1 MPDKN
6 ITKQAA
12 NILKQALFDQG
23 RYQQNANYQD
33 NVIIA
38 EDNLYIMSLVKQL
51 EDLEKIEQE
60 YAGIRAQ
67 QDWANYIKNSAV
79 SSPEYRIY
87 KKEKELRETET
98 KKIQQQYINFTQE
111 QEAKNIVTQ
120 LALPENINMQQILQV
135 TNQQINHMEKMIG
148 RYYKRRPNN
157 YYFNIPSSNIL
168 ELDGQEAYQQ
178 EKELTIQY
186 ANLLN
191 ENIKTNVVDTLKNM
205 LPKAGDSNQ
214 QKTFDNTIETFLNNQ
229 NIQLILHN
237 YANVYAKKIFCEI
250 NQKLYSNFGAI
261 NLEKTNIKFFKTE
274 LDTAITEQNLLLTKI
289 NLLCQQ
295 TIQDKYIIKKD
306 TEKAEATTTHLE
318 QIINDIEQLTPVD
331 ITKFT
336 TIAKNNFQN
345 KYKNYQLL
353 TKTQQDQFVNNLI
366 FIEYQTF
373 LNKQKGIETTL
384 IEQKIKS
391 LDLEIDR
398 QIQSAIVQAGN
409 IPQAEYITT
418 QQDPVQQ
425 ITGWSTEPVLRQ
437 VNLSS
442 NQNTTYSLLDTATA
456 IYNKI
461 SGVDRLLP
469 NQKTIFIQQIAIE
482 LGKLQQEKDKQWRIT
497 NLWNFR
503 RNLGIPKSIK
513 NKTEE
518 IQTAIHTTF
527 EETKKISEK
536 IERFTK
542 EIYITP
548 LINDTKL
555 RITLEKDLANA
566 IINFKKNK
574 FNISPIP
581 SFDAEE
587 SKQDP
592 AIALKTRLD
601 NIVNRIETAK
611 ILTKIVS
618 FNNIPLDQQLKYI
631 DETNKHLLTVSGLN
645 NQKLKLE
652 TDIGTRQDAQNQII
666 KTKQAIEQEQ
676 QAIKQ
681 IIININLYT
690 KGFIEL
696 RNNFNIPE
704 DTNNLLELIKDA
716 LATETVQNVA
726 AGVAI
731 GATAV
736 LAAPVLGGVTNNI
749 PVIGSFIAPLANIS
763 LFNVVTGGLI
773 GGFIGTK
780 VSLRKIF
787 KPITYVFEETYDI
800 WKNPNKNSGLDR
812 LIRATAIL
820 APIAIAV
827 VGTGFALAAVANPF
841 SGPVIAS
848 IVAGAAAT
856 FAVSSLCGWA
866 ASKLCKTIRES
877 NLYEEKQAYA
887 FCSGNN
893 NTTERADI
901 ELNAK
906 KLSIFFKQ
914 HINEYRNKLANFKA
928 NSLYNELEKVH
939 IEKILATLQ
948 QAWEDIKANKD
959 PKWDNLL
966 KILYYDKK
974 YGCQKELAVQ
984 IKIADNVTTQLIKL
998 VDTPKCVKSREL
1010 DSEYLEKIKQKQ
1022 SAAISFENTAQQ
1034 LNTFIEQPNKELD
1047 ELYKISSIIKN
1058 RNNT

>member
-12 NILKQALFDQG
+12 NILKKELFDQG
-23 RYQQNANYQD
+23 RYQQNAKYQD
-33 NVIIA
+33 NVILA
-38 EDNLYIMSLVKQL
+38 EDNLYIISLVKQL

-79 SSPEYRIY
+79 SSPEYRTY
-87 KKEKELRETET
+87 KKEKELRETEI
-98 KKIQQQYINFTQE
+98 KNIQQQYINFTQE
-111 QEAKNIVTQ
+111 QDANNIVTQ
-120 LALPENINMQQILQV
+120 LELLENINTQPITQV
-135 TNQQINHMEKMIG
+135 ITQQINHMEKIIG
-148 RYYKRRPNN
+148 RYYTLSPNN

-168 ELDGQEAYQQ
+168 ELDGQEAYNK
-178 EKELTIQY
+178 EKELIILY
-186 ANLLN
+186 KNLLN
-191 ENIKTNVVDTLKNM
+191 EHIKTNVSNMLKNM
-205 LPKAGDSNQ
+205 LPKAGDNNQ

-229 NIQLILHN
+229 NIQLILNN

-261 NLEKTNIKFFKTE
+261 NLENTNIKFFKTE

-306 TEKAEATTTHLE
+306 TEKAETATTHLE

-336 TIAKNNFQN
+336 TIAKDKFEHH
-345 KYKNYQLL
+345 YNYQFL
-353 TKTQQDQFVNNLI
+353 TTTQQDQFVNNLI

-391 LDLEIDR
+391 LDWEID
-398 QIQSAIVQAGN
+398 QKIQSAIVQAGN

-437 VNLSS
+437 VNPSS
-442 NQNTTYSLLDTATA
+442 NQNTTYSLLDEATA

-482 LGKLQQEKDKQWRIT
+482 LGKLQQEKDKKWRIA
-497 NLWNFR
+497 NAWNSR

-527 EETKKISEK
+527 EETKKISDK

-566 IINFKKNK
+566 LINFKKNK

-581 SFDAEE
+581 SFDEEE

-592 AIALKTRLD
+592 VIALKIRLD

-631 DETNKHLLTVSGLN
+631 DETNKHLLKISILN
-645 NQKLKLE
+645 NKKLKLE
-652 TDIGTRQDAQNQII
+652 TDIDTKQDAQHKII
-666 KTKQAIEQEQ
+666 ETKKAIEQEQ

-681 IIININLYT
+681 IIININLYA

-696 RNNFNIPE
+696 RKNFNIPE
-704 DTNNLLELIKDA
+704 DTNNVLELLKDA

-736 LAAPVLGGVTNNI
+736 LAAPVLGGVTSNI
-749 PVIGSFIAPLANIS
+749 PFIGSFIGPLANTS
-763 LFNVVTGGLI
+763 LFNVVAGGLI

-800 WKNPNKNSGLDR
+800 WKNPNNNSGLDR

-848 IVAGAAAT
+848 VVAGAVAT

-877 NLYEEKQAYA
+877 NLYDEKQAYA

-893 NTTERADI
+893 NTKKLTDI
-901 ELNAK
+901 EKKNAIQ
-906 KLSIFFKQ
+906 LSIFFKQ
-914 HINEYRNKLANFKA
+914 HINEYRNKLATFKA

-948 QAWEDIKANKD
+948 QAWKDIKENKE

-974 YGCQKELAVQ
+974 YGCQKKLAVQ
-984 IKIADNVTTQLIKL
+984 IKIADDVTNQLIEL

-1010 DSEYLEKIKQKQ
+1010 DSEHLEKIKQKQ
-1022 SAAISFENTAQQ
+1022 QAAISFENTAQQ
-1034 LNTFIEQPNKELD
+1034 LNNFIEKPNTELD
-1047 ELYKISSIIKN
+1047 ELYEISSIIKN
-1058 RNNT
+1058 RNNK